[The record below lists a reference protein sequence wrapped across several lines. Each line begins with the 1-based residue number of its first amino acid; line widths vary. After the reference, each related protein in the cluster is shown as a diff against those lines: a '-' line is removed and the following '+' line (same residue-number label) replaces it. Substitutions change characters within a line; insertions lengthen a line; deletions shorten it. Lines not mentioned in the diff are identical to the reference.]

1 MTPTTSWAPA
11 GRWARIAY
19 ALVIA
24 GALLSIAQGVR
35 NAVVP
40 LGSIDMQWQPSRMLL
55 EGRDPYAVLL
65 QHYQEPGSPFPFMLS
80 QAPFYP
86 PYALVMFLPYGAL
99 PWDVA
104 RWCWAAS
111 NLAFFALVLM
121 LLRRH
126 FLADQ
131 PPWTSIAVG
140 AIFACGTPLR
150 NTIGNG
156 QHGLLSLAAFLLAYD
171 ATVRWARPGV
181 AVVPLAVS
189 MFKYT
194 IAGPLSIILVRRIPW
209 RHLTVAGALL
219 LLGSLIAG
227 SMVHRPLAILPEY
240 VHMLTVV
247 SPRGFLDIF
256 SLAAQTGI
264 SPGSAVTVAISLA
277 VAALT
282 TCCVLTRGRAHPLL
296 SLSLLGFVSYALF
309 FHHTYDLFI
318 LAFPLTFL
326 FTPECRGRRA
336 LSALLTSTIAL
347 TWFIEKPL
355 YLLRHQQP
363 GVMAEMI
370 YTGYWWTTAVV
381 FYASAIAVGF
391 ALVARD
397 RAGGGS
403 SRGGR
408 AA

>member
-11 GRWARIAY
+11 GHWARIAY

-24 GALLSIAQGVR
+24 GAVLSIAQGVR

-40 LGSIDMQWQPSRMLL
+40 LGSIDMQWEPSRMLL

-65 QHYQEPGSPFPFMLS
+65 RHYQEPGSRFPFMLS

-86 PYALVMFLPYGAL
+86 PYALVIFLPYGAL

-111 NLAFFALVLM
+111 NLAFSALVLI

-126 FLADQ
+126 FLADRPQ
-131 PPWTSIAVG
+131 WTLIAIG
-140 AIFACGTPLR
+140 AVFACGTPLR

-171 ATVRWARPGV
+171 ATVRWTRPAV

-194 IAGPLSIILVRRIPW
+194 IAGPLSLILVRRMPW
-209 RHLTVAGALL
+209 RYLTATGALL
-219 LLGSLIAG
+219 LLGSLTAG
-227 SMVHRPLAILPEY
+227 AMVQRPFGILPEY
-240 VHMLTVV
+240 LHMLTVV

-256 SLAAQTGI
+256 SLADQAGL
-264 SPGSAVTVAISLA
+264 SRASVLAVVICGT

-282 TCCVLTRGRAHPLL
+282 TWCVLTHGRARPLL
-296 SLSLLGFVSYALF
+296 SLSLLGFLSHALF
-309 FHHTYDLFI
+309 FHHTYDLFV
-318 LAFPLTFL
+318 LVFPLTFL
-326 FTPECRGRRA
+326 FTPERREHRT
-336 LSALLTSTIAL
+336 LSALLIATIVL
-347 TWFIEKPL
+347 TWFIEKPV
-355 YLLRHQQP
+355 YLLRHHYP
-363 GVMAEMI
+363 GASADIV
-370 YTGYWWTTAVV
+370 YVGYYWTTAAL
-381 FYASAIAVGF
+381 FYTSAIAVGTV
-391 ALVARD
+391 LVNGREHA
-397 RAGGGS
+397 A
-403 SRGGR
+403 R
-408 AA
+408 AART